1 MAIHSRKPFTA
12 DEPTEFNF
20 DNGNALLVSPAG
32 GNVHGAFLE
41 AVQVTRLEDKDE
53 VSFKSAHI
61 VLSPV
66 QIIAFFASVVRMTGY
81 SEPQLRELAFE
92 RGLIEDP
99 DAVKERLRAAPRRK
113 AVKLGRPKDN
123 FCKFTDQYGDV
134 LLAKPVADV
143 PGLVEFTFSV
153 DGEDATLVIPP
164 DMVVILFTT
173 CCRVVNYTPEEM
185 RKLATRERYVKV
197 DARSVPVGRKE
208 KRRNAQQVK
217 KVSRPATA
225 SPSLA
230 SLVAGRTA
238 ELGITSGK
246 PSTPVRSTFSK

>member
-1 MAIHSRKPFTA
+1 
-12 DEPTEFNF
+12 
-20 DNGNALLVSPAG
+20 
-32 GNVHGAFLE
+32 
-41 AVQVTRLEDKDE
+41 
-53 VSFKSAHI
+53 
-61 VLSPV
+61 
-66 QIIAFFASVVRMTGY
+66 MTGY

-113 AVKLGRPKDN
+113 AVKPGRPKDN

-185 RKLATRERYVKV
+185 RELATRERYVKV